1 MEDRMDALLG
11 LLLVLVVFAILIFV
25 VERSVKG
32 IALVTVCIAAV
43 MVLAIM
49 GVVW

>member
-11 LLLVLVVFAILIFV
+11 LLLVLVIFAILIFV

-32 IALVTVCIAAV
+32 IALVSVCIAAV
-43 MVLAIM
+43 MFLAVL
-49 GVVW
+49 GVIW